1 MRIFQKVNDLRAHI
15 QKQKEL
21 GMSIGFVPTMGAL
34 HQGHLSLVQRSK
46 NECDLTI
53 ASIFVNPTQ
62 FNNTNDFN
70 KYPRT
75 TETDSQQLM
84 QTHCDILFLPRVVE
98 MYAHPLLDIAP
109 LEIGYL
115 DTILEGAMRPGHY
128 QGVATIVEKLLLSV
142 LPDRMYL
149 GLKDFQQVKVIE
161 KLVSDRKMPIK
172 IVGCPTLREDNGL
185 AMSSRNMRL
194 SYEGKQKAG
203 DIHQAL
209 EYIYKNLSIDSPE
222 LAIAKA
228 KDFILSKGYWELEY
242 LELRNAKDLSEIDLQ
257 LWQQDAVYVA
267 LFAGWLE
274 QVRLIDN
281 ISF

>member
-1 MRIFQKVNDLRAHI
+1 VRIFQKVNDLRAHI